1 MSGTQYVPGAVL
13 DECRDLRRQ
22 GVPVATLAERLHI
35 EAAVLLQLLGEPA
48 WKPIPPTDA
57 DFDLF
62 ATDALDAL
70 L

>member
-1 MSGTQYVPGAVL
+1 MSATYLPGHVV

-35 EAAVLLQLLGEPA
+35 EPSVLLQLLGEPQ
-48 WKPIPPTDA
+48 WTPIPPTDDA
-57 DFDLF
+57 DVDLWQ
-62 ATDALDAL
+62 ADKLDAL